1 MYSGKQFTHFICR
14 EKRFMHFFVGK
25 TIYALCLESFCALK
39 VAIRKVQIL
48 FATFDNYGNLGFAL
62 YSGLFSEWREQNY
75 VLSVHFHNRS
85 TGDIN

>member
-39 VAIRKVQIL
+39 VAIRKVQ
-48 FATFDNYGNLGFAL
+48 TFWASAL
-62 YSGLFSEWREQNY
+62 NIQLRAHLNICLNICSLTSE
-75 VLSVHFHNRS
+75 H
-85 TGDIN
+85 GCC